1 MSKILGHLEPQA
13 VFHYF
18 EEIAAIPHG
27 SRNTKKIAD
36 YCEQFAKDRG
46 LQHTRDASDN
56 VIIVKPAAKGYETAA
71 PVVLQ
76 GHLDMVCEK
85 APGCTKDMETEGLDL
100 VEENG
105 WVYARGTTLGGDDG
119 IAVAMMLALLD
130 EKDLPAPR
138 LECIITSDEEIGMLG
153 AAVLQ
158 PTLVAGRNMINLDS
172 EAEGVF
178 TVSCAGGNRTYCRLP
193 IQRETVTGQTVTLR
207 IAELVGGHSGVEID
221 KGRANADML
230 LGRLVMAARRDA
242 PCRLIS
248 LTGGSKDNAIPN
260 EATAQL
266 LCEDLPALE
275 RLAAAWQSQL
285 RHEYAPAEP
294 DLTITVTP
302 NEKTACA
309 VLTEEG
315 VLAVHDFNLEIKDNE
330 FIVLV
335 GPSGCGK
342 STTLRMI
349 AGLEEISGGELY
361 IDGKLMNDIP
371 PKDRDIA
378 MVFQNYALYPHMTVY
393 ENMAFGLKLRHVD
406 PQEIDRKV
414 KEAAEILDITQYLD
428 RKPKALSGGQRQR
441 VAIGR
446 AIVRSPKVFL
456 MDEPLSN
463 LDAKL
468 RNQMRA
474 EIIKLR
480 QRIDTTFIYV
490 THDQTEAMT
499 LGDRIVIMRDGEIQQ
514 VGTPQEVFDH
524 PANLFV
530 AGFIGMPRMNTFD
543 AQLQRDPDG
552 KFAVQL
558 ANAHVVLSD
567 EKQARLAQKNV
578 QPGPIV
584 LGIRP
589 EHIML
594 AGEGE
599 QMIHGT
605 VDVSEMM
612 GSAVHLHLQACGRD
626 TIIIVQTMSMQGA
639 TNSSFGIGQ
648 SIAFTFGGNVV
659 HVFDPET
666 GKNLEF

>member
-27 SRNTKKIAD
+27 SRTTKKIAD

-158 PTLVAGRNMINLDS
+158 PTLVTGRNMINLDS

-207 IAELVGGHSGVEID
+207 IAKLVGGHSGVEID

-309 VLTEEG
+309 VLTEESAERVLCMLLCVPNGIQAMSGSLPGLVQTSLNLGILTTEDDAVELHFG
-315 VLAVHDFNLEIKDNE
+315 VRSSVASQKEMLTERLT
-330 FIVLV
+330 VLTHQLGGTV
-335 GPSGCGK
+335 EVFGDYPAWEYRAESP
-342 STTLRMI
+342 LRELMCEVYREQYGTEPKI
-349 AGLEEISGGELY
+349 EAIHAGLECGLLCEKLPGLDCVSIGPELLEIHTARERMSVESVGRVWRYVRE
-361 IDGKLMNDIP
+361 
-371 PKDRDIA
+371 
-378 MVFQNYALYPHMTVY
+378 V
-393 ENMAFGLKLRHVD
+393 LR
-406 PQEIDRKV
+406 
-414 KEAAEILDITQYLD
+414 
-428 RKPKALSGGQRQR
+428 
-441 VAIGR
+441 
-446 AIVRSPKVFL
+446 RS
-456 MDEPLSN
+456 
-463 LDAKL
+463 
-468 RNQMRA
+468 R
-474 EIIKLR
+474 
-480 QRIDTTFIYV
+480 
-490 THDQTEAMT
+490 
-499 LGDRIVIMRDGEIQQ
+499 
-514 VGTPQEVFDH
+514 
-524 PANLFV
+524 
-530 AGFIGMPRMNTFD
+530 
-543 AQLQRDPDG
+543 
-552 KFAVQL
+552 
-558 ANAHVVLSD
+558 
-567 EKQARLAQKNV
+567 
-578 QPGPIV
+578 
-584 LGIRP
+584 
-589 EHIML
+589 
-594 AGEGE
+594 
-599 QMIHGT
+599 
-605 VDVSEMM
+605 
-612 GSAVHLHLQACGRD
+612 
-626 TIIIVQTMSMQGA
+626 
-639 TNSSFGIGQ
+639 
-648 SIAFTFGGNVV
+648 
-659 HVFDPET
+659 
-666 GKNLEF
+666 

>member
-158 PTLVAGRNMINLDS
+158 PTLVTGRNMINLDS

-309 VLTEEG
+309 VLTEESAERVLCMLLCVPNGIQAMSGSLPGLVQTSLNLGILTTEDDAVELHFG
-315 VLAVHDFNLEIKDNE
+315 VRSSVASPKGDADRTPNGADASAGRH
-330 FIVLV
+330 
-335 GPSGCGK
+335 CG
-342 STTLRMI
+342 
-349 AGLEEISGGELY
+349 GLWGLPRLG
-361 IDGKLMNDIP
+361 IP
-371 PKDRDIA
+371 C
-378 MVFQNYALYPHMTVY
+378 
-393 ENMAFGLKLRHVD
+393 
-406 PQEIDRKV
+406 
-414 KEAAEILDITQYLD
+414 
-428 RKPKALSGGQRQR
+428 RKPPAGTDVRGLPRAVRRRAQDRGHPRRAGMRPAVRKTSRSGLRLHRPGAAGDPHGPRAHVGR
-441 VAIGR
+441 IGR
-446 AIVRSPKVFL
+446 PGLALCP
-456 MDEPLSN
+456 
-463 LDAKL
+463 
-468 RNQMRA
+468 
-474 EIIKLR
+474 
-480 QRIDTTFIYV
+480 
-490 THDQTEAMT
+490 
-499 LGDRIVIMRDGEIQQ
+499 G
-514 VGTPQEVFDH
+514 GTAP
-524 PANLFV
+524 
-530 AGFIGMPRMNTFD
+530 
-543 AQLQRDPDG
+543 
-552 KFAVQL
+552 
-558 ANAHVVLSD
+558 
-567 EKQARLAQKNV
+567 
-578 QPGPIV
+578 
-584 LGIRP
+584 
-589 EHIML
+589 
-594 AGEGE
+594 
-599 QMIHGT
+599 
-605 VDVSEMM
+605 
-612 GSAVHLHLQACGRD
+612 
-626 TIIIVQTMSMQGA
+626 
-639 TNSSFGIGQ
+639 
-648 SIAFTFGGNVV
+648 
-659 HVFDPET
+659 
-666 GKNLEF
+666 